1 MRTIVHPKNVWCL
14 DAELK
19 GPAEGGVLP
28 VLIGSRTAGGDI
40 SQIHRSVILL
50 ATGGERLPVF
60 HGPGFFPLYIVT
72 EDKDAQTL
80 FEGGANSLLYGL
92 DRFQDLP
99 FVDFAADIV
108 VLDVSSF
115 SKASLGGVVTEAVRI
130 LAPQGVLFVSGA
142 ADFDISDFSP
152 QAAKLVFAGSYAHSF
167 VRRVGVVP
175 DLPVC
180 KACGMRSMFGDR
192 KIELSPEN
200 QCQAWIQPGFKSIFQ
215 KETASKFNPKPKES
229 FENQRLQHWWRPN
242 VLKTQQGEDE
252 WADVYSKKS
261 AHVYKAGYTNSDP
274 YKLPPHLKE
283 AVKAGKFKRI
293 LDAGA
298 GSCSLEGEL
307 RRKGYFKTVRNFL
320 AFGAYDCSMLRICA
334 ERGSISF
341 QHDWL
346 IPLPV
351 CASCK
356 FDLIYQFAG
365 IHHMRVFENYAK
377 FLDNMLA
384 VLECNGLLFVNDHG
398 PWQPEFRKAL
408 KIRVRRKIAT
418 YTESNNGGFAINRI
432 C

>member
-1 MRTIVHPKNVWCL
+1 MFGCL

-92 DRFQDLP
+92 DRFQNLP
-99 FVDFAADIV
+99 FVDFASDIV

-115 SKASLGGVVTEAVRI
+115 PKTLLAGVVTEAVRI
-130 LAPQGVLFVSGA
+130 LAQQGVLFVLGA

-152 QAAKLVFAGSYAHSF
+152 QAAKLVLAGFYAHSF
-167 VRRVGVVP
+167 VRRMGVVP
-175 DLPVC
+175 DLPIC
-180 KACGMRSMFGDR
+180 KDCGMANFFGNRS
-192 KIELSPEN
+192 IELSPEN
-200 QCQAWIQPGFKSIFQ
+200 QCQAWVQPDFKSIFQ
-215 KETASKFNPKPKES
+215 PDIAKRFKPKAAES
-229 FENQRLQHWWRPN
+229 FENQRLIHWYRPN
-242 VLKTQQGEDE
+242 VLKTKPDDKQGQWSDRY
-252 WADVYSKKS
+252 ARTNSKQ
-261 AHVYKAGYTNSDP
+261 YKAAYVNPDP
-274 YKLPPHLKE
+274 FKMPPRLDDK
-283 AVKAGKFKRI
+283 VRSGKYKRI

-298 GSCSLEGEL
+298 GTCSLEGEL
-307 RRKGYFKTVRNFL
+307 RRKGYFKTVHNFL

-341 QHDWL
+341 QHNWL
-346 IPLPV
+346 KPLPV

-356 FDLIYQFAG
+356 FDLIYQWAG
-365 IHHMRVFENYAK
+365 VHHMHTVEEHDGFISG
-377 FLDNMLA
+377 MLA
-384 VLECNGLLFVNDHG
+384 LLECGGLLFVNDIG
-398 PWQPEFRKAL
+398 EWRPAFRKVL
-408 KIRVRRKIAT
+408 KIKREQKVARHDENKDGAFEIYRT
-418 YTESNNGGFAINRI
+418 